1 MGVWSGL
8 VVRLGGASSILLG
21 PEGTSPGGVVSHVV
35 QSGPG
40 VVIPYPLWV
49 WVAAWCGVVGWP
61 LFENCTVDASI
72 FVVKL
77 PRADGGCL
85 GTRSR

>member
-1 MGVWSGL
+1 
-8 VVRLGGASSILLG
+8 LGRSDILLG
-21 PEGTSPGGVVSHVV
+21 PEGTSVPPVVGVAGFLG
-35 QSGPG
+35 SGPARIIKLPVVPAVWWVLG
-40 VVIPYPLWV
+40 VCGGWWV
-49 WVAAWCGVVGWP
+49 GGWS

-77 PRADGGCL
+77 PRADGECL